1 MIFIFIT
8 FALSGVPD
16 APSPPSVS
24 DITPSS
30 MTLSWEPPATD
41 GGSTVT
47 GYIVEKRESPVGRW
61 VPVNRAPI
69 KETTFK
75 VNDLSEDR
83 KYEFRVSAENAA
95 GVGKPSE
102 VSLPRVAKSPYG
114 NAHINFVYMNQV
126 LRKLITSPM

>member
-1 MIFIFIT
+1 
-8 FALSGVPD
+8 
-16 APSPPSVS
+16 
-24 DITPSS
+24 
-30 MTLSWEPPATD
+30 MTLSWEPPASD

-47 GYIVEKRESPVGRW
+47 GYIVEKRECPVGRW

-114 NAHINFVYMNQV
+114 NTHISIV
-126 LRKLITSPM
+126 